1 MRSALGFSL
10 AMLAWSVPSLACA
23 PPAEQTRYRIEYA
36 SFGDI
41 GREVLTFRC
50 EGEQLVVDWTVDVT
64 VRVLFVTAYRREAH
78 YREIWQDGRLI
89 RFESHTDDNGRRIA
103 VVARANGGSM
113 VIEGPDGPREAPS
126 TVVPTDPWNQ
136 NVVDRTLLFDRTDG
150 KVLQVNV
157 ADAGKEPI
165 QVDGRT
171 ICARKFIVS
180 GDLERELWYDPAGAR
195 VRSRF
200 RREGGAITI
209 TRQRSS

>member
-1 MRSALGFSL
+1 MQRCARRSGSLWQCSLGRSLRWPVLRLRSGLSIGSSMRASATL
-10 AMLAWSVPSLACA
+10 AARSSPS
-23 PPAEQTRYRIEYA
+23 
-36 SFGDI
+36 G
-41 GREVLTFRC
+41 
-50 EGEQLVVDWTVDVT
+50 
-64 VRVLFVTAYRREAH
+64 
-78 YREIWQDGRLI
+78 
-89 RFESHTDDNGRRIA
+89 
-103 VVARANGGSM
+103 ARANGGSM

-200 RREGGAITI
+200 RREGRAITI